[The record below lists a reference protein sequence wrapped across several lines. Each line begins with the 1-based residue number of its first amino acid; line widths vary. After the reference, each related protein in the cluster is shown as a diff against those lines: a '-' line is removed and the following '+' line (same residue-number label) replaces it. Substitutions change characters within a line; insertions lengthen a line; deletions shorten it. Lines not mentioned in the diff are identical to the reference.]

1 MREKKGIL
9 PLAFGMFCL
18 LVLTASTAKAD
29 LFHEPG
35 SVVGFNAT
43 NQREVGGDKY
53 FDLVSCG
60 IDTALTLAFEKPS
73 EDVTNLLG
81 APPMSGRNAGFSV
94 AASHRGP
101 ILGLVRP
108 GSNAVATQ
116 NPEPAAMLLF
126 GTGITAFA
134 AFARKRFRRRQ

>member
-1 MREKKGIL
+1 
-9 PLAFGMFCL
+9 MFCL
-18 LVLTASTAKAD
+18 LVFTASTAQAD
-29 LFHEPG
+29 LFNEPG

-43 NQREVGGDKY
+43 SQREVGGDKY
-53 FDLVSCG
+53 FDAVTCG
-60 IDTALTLAFEKPS
+60 TDTASTLAFEKPG

-81 APPMSGRNAGFSV
+81 VPPTSGRNAGFSI

-108 GSNAVATQ
+108 GSNSVATQ

-134 AFARKRFRRRQ
+134 ALARKRIRRRH

>member
-1 MREKKGIL
+1 MRERKGIL

-18 LVLTASTAKAD
+18 LVFTASTAKAD

-35 SVVGFNAT
+35 SVVGFNAA
-43 NQREVGGDKY
+43 NQLKVSGDKY
-53 FDLVSCG
+53 FDFATCG
-60 IDTALTLAFEKPS
+60 TDTALTLAFEKPG
-73 EDVTNLLG
+73 EDLTNLLG
-81 APPMSGRNAGFSV
+81 MPPRSGRNGGFSI

-108 GSNAVATQ
+108 GSNAVATP

-134 AFARKRFRRRQ
+134 AFARRRFRRRR